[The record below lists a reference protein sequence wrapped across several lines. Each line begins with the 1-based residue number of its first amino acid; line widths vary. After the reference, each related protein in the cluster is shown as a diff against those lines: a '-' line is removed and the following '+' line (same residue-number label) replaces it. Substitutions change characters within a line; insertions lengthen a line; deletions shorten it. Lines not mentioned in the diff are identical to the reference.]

1 MCHDQHRTVSQLVI
15 DHIKDGILCTKV
27 QAGGRFIK
35 DVKARILQERTG
47 QCNALLLTTGQA
59 VAGFLQIGVVLQRQ
73 LADELVCVG
82 LLGRLPYLI
91 EGSLGAGDADIL
103 EDRLAEQLNVLR
115 DIGNAAA
122 DGCIAVL
129 VQINA
134 IR

>member
-1 MCHDQHRTVSQLVI
+1 MTKIRVAVTDGGKAVCHDQHRTVSQLVI

-59 VAGFLQIGVVLQRQ
+59 AFAFLQIGVVLQRQ
-73 LADELVCVG
+73 LADELMCVG

-91 EGSLGAGDADIL
+91 EGRLGAEMRIFSKIVL
-103 EDRLAEQLNVLR
+103 LNSSTFC
-115 DIGNAAA
+115 GT
-122 DGCIAVL
+122 
-129 VQINA
+129 
-134 IR
+134 

>member
-1 MCHDQHRTVSQLVI
+1 MGAALHDLAVIHDQDQVTVTDGGKAVCHDQHRTVSQLVI

-73 LADELVCVG
+73 LRMNSCA
-82 LLGRLPYLI
+82 
-91 EGSLGAGDADIL
+91 SAF
-103 EDRLAEQLNVLR
+103 LAASR
-115 DIGNAAA
+115 T
-122 DGCIAVL
+122 
-129 VQINA
+129 
-134 IR
+134 